1 MKKTET
7 TLFETIRIEEGV
19 AAHLSYHNA
28 RLNQTRKA
36 LYGTEEPID
45 LGEYLQDIPPKG
57 LYRAKVIYDKKSIKP
72 FYYIYKPKIIE
83 KIKLIEAEVSYAHKY
98 LDREALE
105 RLLVS
110 AEGYD
115 EILIT
120 QNGYLTDTSIA
131 NIALRQDGIWY
142 TPTTPLLPGTT
153 RARLID
159 EGKIIP
165 RDIHHTELPQY
176 QEIALMNAMT
186 GFSTQKHPP
195 HSLIS
200 PLPTNS

>member
-1 MKKTET
+1 MEKTET
-7 TLFETIRIEEGV
+7 VLFETIRIEEGV

-28 RLNQTRKA
+28 RFNQTRKA
-36 LYGTEEPID
+36 LYGIEEPID

-72 FYYIYKPKIIE
+72 FYYIYKPKNIE

-98 LDREALE
+98 LDREVLE
-105 RLLVS
+105 RLLAS

-120 QNGYLTDTSIA
+120 QNGYLTDTSIT

-165 RDIHHTELPQY
+165 REILASKIVQY
-176 QEIALMNAMT
+176 DGLGLMNAMI
-186 GFSTQKHPP
+186 GFYEIDIHALS
-195 HSLIS
+195 S
-200 PLPTNS
+200 

>member
-1 MKKTET
+1 MNPIMHPDTC
-7 TLFETIRIEEGV
+7 FETIRIEEGV

-36 LYGTEEPID
+36 LYGIEEPID
-45 LGEYLQDIPPKG
+45 LGKYLQDIPPKG
-57 LYRAKVIYDKKSIKP
+57 LYRAKAIYDKKSIKP

-83 KIKLIEAEVSYAHKY
+83 KIKIIEAEVSYAHKY
-98 LDREALE
+98 LDREVLE
-105 RLLVS
+105 RLLAS

-142 TPTTPLLPGTT
+142 TPATPLLPGTT
-153 RARLID
+153 RARLLD
-159 EGKIIP
+159 EGKIIA
-165 RDIHHTELPQY
+165 REILASEIVQY
-176 QEIALMNAMT
+176 DGLGLMNAMI
-186 GFSTQKHPP
+186 GFHDR
-195 HSLIS
+195 IS
-200 PLPTNS
+200 ISVILN